1 MRIDQDAD
9 FSRAVTR
16 FTEQLLARFRTF
28 WTQAPERFGHEALLG
43 HFRVALVERR
53 LHAERGKKWPRWLGP
68 TTRVGAQIVMIR
80 AARRFLKALT
90 LQLTLFG
97 ALAGYVHLHP
107 IVPLDIAITRRF
119 QQNQAPWLR
128 ITMLAISFPGSS
140 PLLPILVVGTTSVCW
155 VVGLR
160 LEAVFVG
167 GLSTVSL
174 LLSLLIKVLVG
185 RPRPTGNLVH
195 VMKKALGYSFPSG
208 HVMAYIAYFGL
219 LFAFG
224 VILLRGRHWWR
235 TALLMISAALVVL
248 IGPSRVYLGDHWASD
263 VLGGYLIGE
272 SLLGIA
278 VAGYLPL
285 KLRGMLETPGAR
297 ARRKRKKVL
306 WPFLTKVRL
315 KCRQRQP
322 VLREGKPHS
331 R

>member
-9 FSRAVTR
+9 FSHAVTR
-16 FTEQLLARFRTF
+16 FPEQLFARFRTF
-28 WTQAPERFGHEALLG
+28 WTQAPERFGHRTLIG
-43 HFRVALVERR
+43 HFRVALVEHRFR
-53 LHAERGKKWPRWLGP
+53 AERDRKWPRWLELA
-68 TTRVGAQIVMIR
+68 TRVDEQFVMRR
-80 AARRFLKALT
+80 ATRRFLKALT

-128 ITMLAISFPGSS
+128 ISMLAISFPGSS
-140 PLLPILVVGTTSVCW
+140 PLLPILVAGTTRVCW

-160 LEAVFVG
+160 LEAVFVA

-174 LLSLLIKVLVG
+174 LLSLLIKVQVA

-235 TALLMISAALVVL
+235 TTLLVNSAAIVVL
-248 IGPSRVYLGDHWASD
+248 IGPSRVYLGEHWASD

-285 KLRGMLETPGAR
+285 KLHGILEMPGAR
-297 ARRKRKKVL
+297 ARRRRKKGL
-306 WPFLTKVRL
+306 WSILAKVRF
-315 KCRQRQP
+315 
-322 VLREGKPHS
+322 
-331 R
+331 

>member
-1 MRIDQDAD
+1 MRIDQDAG
-9 FSRAVTR
+9 FSRTVTR
-16 FTEQLLARFRTF
+16 FLEQLFARFRAF

-43 HFRVALVERR
+43 QVRVALVERGF
-53 LHAERGKKWPRWLGP
+53 LAKP
-68 TTRVGAQIVMIR
+68 
-80 AARRFLKALT
+80 ARRFLQGLT

-97 ALAGYVHLHP
+97 ALAEFVHVHP

-140 PLLPILVVGTTSVCW
+140 PLLPILVVRTTRVFW

-160 LEAVFVG
+160 LEATFVA

-174 LLSLLIKVLVG
+174 LLSLLIKILVA

-195 VMKKALGYSFPSG
+195 IIKKGLGYSFPSG

-224 VILLRGRHWWR
+224 VILFRGRHWWR
-235 TALLMISAALVVL
+235 TALLVNSAAMVVL
-248 IGPSRVYLGDHWASD
+248 IGPSRIYLGDHWASD
-263 VLGGYLIGE
+263 VLGAYLIGE

-285 KLRGMLETPGAR
+285 KLCGVLETPGAR
-297 ARRKRKKVL
+297 TRRKRNKAL
-306 WPFLTKVRL
+306 RSFLTKVRF
-315 KCRQRQP
+315 
-322 VLREGKPHS
+322 
-331 R
+331 